1 MKLVL
6 PQRDFTHTDISHKPN
21 AAVSSDFAAI
31 LINLTPS
38 LVAYQT

>member
-6 PQRDFTHTDISHKPN
+6 PQRDFTFTDISHKAN
-21 AAVSSDFAAI
+21 DVISSDYAAI